1 MNRNLKIILIALGL
15 LTLLYFLWQIK
26 LILLYILI
34 AAILSLIL
42 KPLMRIL
49 QKIRIG
55 KFSLPQTWNAIICL
69 LVTLMITIGFVSIF
83 VPLIIQESR
92 ILARIDLQEAL
103 EAFQEPLQQFEQ
115 WISRYLLAESD
126 EKLHEKFEEKL
137 ATYLDLNHIPGLFNS
152 FLAALGNIFVA
163 GFSIFFICFF
173 FLKEEKLLLKI
184 IHTASPE
191 RYRNIINRILR
202 NVINL
207 LSRYFI
213 GIMIQVIVITSL
225 VTIGLTILGVE
236 NALVIG
242 FFTGIINIIPYL
254 GPIIGAIVGMIVAAS
269 SNLYLDFYTE
279 MFPMLVKIACIFA
292 IIQLLDN
299 IIFQPLIFSNSVKA
313 HPLEIFLMILISGS
327 LAGITGMILAIPTYT
342 FLRIVAKEFLSQF
355 RIVRTLTKNI

>member
-1 MNRNLKIILIALGL
+1 MNRNLKIISVAIGVIL
-15 LTLLYFLWQIK
+15 LLFVLWQIK

-42 KPLMRIL
+42 RPLMRLL
-49 QKIRIG
+49 QKVKVG
-55 KFSLPQTWNAIICL
+55 KFSLPQTSNALICL
-69 LVTLMITIGFVSIF
+69 IVTILITIGFVSIF
-83 VPLIIQESR
+83 VPLIIKESR
-92 ILARIDLQEAL
+92 ILASIDLKEAL
-103 EAFQEPLQQFEQ
+103 DAFQEPLQQFEQ

-126 EKLHEKFEEKL
+126 ERLHDKLENQI
-137 ATYLDLNHIPGLFNS
+137 ANYLDLNHIPTLFNT

-191 RYRNIINRILR
+191 KYRNIINRILR

-213 GIMIQVIVITSL
+213 GIFIQVIVITTL

-254 GPIIGAIVGMIVAAS
+254 GPIIGAIVGMIVAAT
-269 SNLYLDFYTE
+269 SNLHLDFYSE
-279 MFPMLVKIACIFA
+279 MCPMLLKIACIFA

-299 IIFQPLIFSNSVKA
+299 IVFQPFIFSNSVKA

-327 LAGITGMILAIPTYT
+327 LAGVTGMILAIPTYT
-342 FLRIVAKEFLSQF
+342 FLRIIAKEFLSQF
-355 RIVRTLTKNI
+355 RIVRSLTKNI